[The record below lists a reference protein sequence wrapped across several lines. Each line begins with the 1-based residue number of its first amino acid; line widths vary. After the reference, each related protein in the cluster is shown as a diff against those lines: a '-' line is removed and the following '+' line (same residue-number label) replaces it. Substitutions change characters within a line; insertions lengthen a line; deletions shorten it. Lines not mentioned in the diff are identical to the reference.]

1 MDAGLRGT
9 RRAFLAYRSGFA
21 SVGCNGMKRYGPRHV
36 LGLVAVLIAMA
47 TAPAGAAEFTL
58 APNQTVLG
66 SLQSYTTKASDT
78 LIALQRPYDVGYAE
92 LVAAN
97 PRVNPWLPGNGTHI
111 TIPTQYVLPDA
122 PHVGIV
128 INIGA
133 RRLYYFH
140 PDGKTVETF
149 PVGVGVAGW
158 RTPSGATKV
167 VWKEKNP
174 TWYPPPSIHA
184 EDPTL
189 PKSVPPGPDNPLGA
203 YALHLGW
210 PNYLIHGT
218 DRPDGVGRNVSHGC
232 IHLYPEDIKR
242 LFSEVRVGTPV
253 RVVDQPVL
261 TAWIGGR
268 LYVAVHPSQ
277 AQTDQLDL
285 VEPMT
290 PEIPDDLVA
299 RVLAAAGPYSH
310 RVDWNAVERA
320 GIART
325 GLLVPVTP
333 QAPAVAAE
341 TPLRTSSPAAAS
353 PAGLNRPKFDAAANG
368 NIVVDH
374 GPHLLPAALPTH

>member
-1 MDAGLRGT
+1 MA
-9 RRAFLAYRSGFA
+9 RREPRFSGA
-21 SVGCNGMKRYGPRHV
+21 PELSRVRRENGMKRHSPRHV
-36 LGLVAVLIAMA
+36 LGLAAVLTVLVAARADA
-47 TAPAGAAEFTL
+47 TEFTL

-66 SLQSYTTKASDT
+66 SVQSYTTKPSDT
-78 LIALQRPYDVGYAE
+78 LIALQRPYDIGYAE
-92 LVAAN
+92 LMAAN
-97 PRVNPWLPGNGTHI
+97 PGVNPWLPGNGRHI

-149 PVGVGVAGW
+149 PVGVGVTGW
-158 RTPSGATKV
+158 ATPSGVTKV

-174 TWYPPPSIHA
+174 TWYPPPSIHVQ
-184 EDPTL
+184 DPTL
-189 PKSVPPGPDNPLGA
+189 PKFVPPGPDNPLGD
-203 YALHLGW
+203 YAMHLGW

-242 LFSEVRVGTPV
+242 LFSEVPVGTPV

-261 TAWIGGR
+261 TAWINGR

-277 AQTDQLDL
+277 SQTDQLDL
-285 VEPMT
+285 LEPVT
-290 PEIPDDLVA
+290 PKIPEDLVA
-299 RVLAAAGPYSH
+299 RVTAAAGPYLH
-310 RVDWNAVERA
+310 RVNWTAVEHA

-325 GLLVPVTP
+325 GLLVPITP
-333 QAPAVAAE
+333 PLPEVAE
-341 TPLRTSSPAAAS
+341 KTPLRTSPAAGSA
-353 PAGLNRPKFDAAANG
+353 PGAGHAKLDTAADN

-374 GPHLLPAALPTH
+374 GPYLLPPVPPAH